1 MPNKRQRKENVMT
14 GLDAATFPLHRPLG
28 VVGILLSLYVAI
40 YQYSIIYI
48 QQFNRISEALQQPL
62 GNSVI
67 PAHAFTNLI
76 PSVTAIH
83 IGGIGKSVW
92 CGG

>member
-1 MPNKRQRKENVMT
+1 MPNKRQRKEKEMT
-14 GLDAATFPLHRPLG
+14 GLDAATFPLHRPFG
-28 VVGILLSLYVAI
+28 VVGILLSLYVII
-40 YQYSIIYI
+40 YQYYIILI
-48 QQFNRISEALQQPL
+48 QQFNRISEALQHPL
-62 GNSVI
+62 CNSVI

-92 CGG
+92 CGR